1 MQLVASP
8 GQLNTTRFALTAE
21 QESAELGR
29 MRAWGLPGE
38 RVGEAQGTGPAK
50 SSETKEE
57 PLAFVPL
64 SKPFV
69 QKTAPSALWSFVLT
83 CSAPAEPSLAL
94 LGPAVSLG
102 YCWKQP
108 AAFATLMGK
117 TDT

>member
-1 MQLVASP
+1 MQLAASP
-8 GQLNTTRFALTAE
+8 GQLNTTRFALIAE
-21 QESAELGR
+21 QESTELGR
-29 MRAWGLPGE
+29 MRAWGLPDE
-38 RVGEAQGTGPAK
+38 RVGEAQGKGPVK

-69 QKTAPSALWSFVLT
+69 QKTAPSALRSFVLT
-83 CSAPAEPSLAL
+83 CSAPAKLSLVL
-94 LGPAVSLG
+94 LGPTVSLG

-117 TDT
+117 MDT